1 MRRFYSVAPRKFKD
15 ADGNVVT
22 KFFANSVSAEHYS
35 SEDMARD
42 ISEASS
48 LSKADVI
55 GALRA
60 FSEILEAKLKMGYN
74 VKLDRIG
81 TFSLSVTSDAC
92 DTEKECKPNKV
103 RFKKIAF
110 KADNRLRKEMGD
122 VKFFRTT
129 AKRRL
134 K

>member
-15 ADGNVVT
+15 ANGDMVT

-60 FSEILEAKLKMGYN
+60 FSEILEAKLKLGYN
-74 VKLDRIG
+74 VKLERIG
-81 TFSLSVTSDAC
+81 TFSLSVTSDKTVA
-92 DTEKECKPNKV
+92 
-103 RFKKIAF
+103 
-110 KADNRLRKEMGD
+110 G
-122 VKFFRTT
+122 
-129 AKRRL
+129 
-134 K
+134 